1 MPFIVYSEHCEG
13 FAQKEGT
20 MKDVLLFVFA
30 LLTLFNTVMMVY
42 LAKRYDDLH
51 DYLFNRVYHKRR

>member
-1 MPFIVYSEHCEG
+1 
-13 FAQKEGT
+13 

-51 DYLFNRVYHKRR
+51 DYLFNRVYRKRR